1 MRRRHALATALALCG
16 LLAALPLTAQPAVTA
31 AGADAYTPQVVA
43 VTVNGETRPDLFVQR
58 TAAGA
63 LLVRRDDLPTL
74 GLQAAPPTALVLDGE
89 PYVRL
94 DAIAGLQ
101 VRIDERSL
109 ALALTAEPHLLT
121 RTVLHANP
129 RRRRIE
135 PLASDS
141 AFVNWAVERASV
153 HGNADSHDTRLST
166 EAGVRTGPWLLLGN
180 GNTLQDGPSRRF
192 VRLLTT
198 AQYDRPAELQRWS
211 VGDVLTSAPTLAG
224 AVNLGGLTV
233 TSHHGLD
240 PYRIRHPLGLVQ
252 GQALLPSDVEIYVDG
267 QRVRTERLQPGE
279 FEIRDLDTQV
289 GARAVQILVRDP
301 FGRVRQF
308 DYSLYTSDQMLQR
321 GLHDYQY
328 AVGALRRRFG
338 SVSTD
343 YGAPAFTG
351 WHRWGSTNA
360 LTLGLHAQ
368 RREGQINAGP
378 QFTATLGPA
387 GVLSGSAALSRTAG
401 IPGRALLAQ
410 YSYYATRWGVGAS
423 LRRESPGYAALDA
436 ARTLTN
442 RHWGALV
449 YASRNL
455 PRGGVVSLSHSI
467 DTVHDPLRVPVPD
480 RWQLAPTTGRHATA
494 LGYAVT
500 FPSLRTTF
508 RSSLTR
514 LHDSRGPR
522 TELTIG
528 LSVALD
534 GGRLAALSA
543 RHTPEGQVQS
553 VQVTQPVPAGE
564 GWGWE
569 VGAEHDG
576 TASAVTR
583 ARGAVTLNAAH
594 LQLRGDLRQQ
604 QGSTS
609 RQDELRL
616 GASGAMSW
624 LGGDVYFSRPVQDSY
639 ALVQVGDLAGV
650 PVRVN
655 GQTLGETDPHGRLF
669 VPRVNSLL
677 ETDFGIDARR
687 IPIDHAVP
695 RVNRRIVLPPRTG
708 AVIDFQAR
716 RLQALIGRL
725 MAPATP
731 GAPQP
736 LARAQVRLQA
746 GGQAIDTTTGL
757 EGELYLENLPVGRH
771 SGQAQAVGR
780 VCRFELEVPASAEV
794 ILDAGDLRCE

>member
-1 MRRRHALATALALCG
+1 MRRRALAMSLALCG
-16 LLAALPLTAQPAVTA
+16 LLAAPVLKAQAPATT
-31 AGADAYTPQVVA
+31 AGAEAYTPLVVA
-43 VTVNGETRPDLFVQR
+43 VTLNGETRPDLFVQR

-63 LLVRRDDLPTL
+63 FLVRRDDLPSL
-74 GLQAAPPTALVLDGE
+74 GLQAAAPTALVLDGE

-101 VRIDERSL
+101 VHIDERSL
-109 ALALTAEPHLLT
+109 ALALTADPHLLT

-135 PLASDS
+135 PLTSDS
-141 AFVNWAVERASV
+141 AFLNWAVERSSV
-153 HGNADSHDTRLST
+153 HGDTDHHDTRLST
-166 EAGVRTGPWLLLGN
+166 EAGLRLGPWLLLGN
-180 GNTLQDGPSRRF
+180 GNTVQDGQSRRF
-192 VRLLTT
+192 VRLQTT
-198 AQYDRPAELQRWS
+198 AQYDRPADLQRWS
-211 VGDVLTSAPTLAG
+211 VGDILTSAPTLAG
-224 AVNLGGLTV
+224 AVNLGGLTLA
-233 TSHHGLD
+233 SHSGLD
-240 PYRIRHPLGLVQ
+240 PYRLRRPLGLVQ
-252 GQALLPSDVEIYVDG
+252 GQAMLPSDVEIYVDG
-267 QRVRTERLQPGE
+267 QRVRTERVQPGE

-289 GARAVQILVRDP
+289 GARAVQVLVRDP

-328 AVGALRRRFG
+328 AVGALRRRYG

-351 WHRWGSTNA
+351 WHRWGSTDA

-368 RREGQINAGP
+368 GRSGQLNAGP

-387 GVLSGSAALSRTAG
+387 GVLSGSAALSQTSG
-401 IPGRALLAQ
+401 ISGRAVLAQ

-436 ARTLTN
+436 ERTFTN

-455 PRGGVVSLSHSI
+455 PGGSVLSISHSV
-467 DTVHDPLRVPVPD
+467 DTVHDPLRVPVPE
-480 RWQLAPTTGRHATA
+480 RWQLLPTTGRHATA
-494 LGYAVT
+494 LGYALT
-500 FPSLRTTF
+500 FPSLRTTL
-508 RSSLTR
+508 RTSLTR
-514 LHDSRGPR
+514 LHDTRGAR
-522 TELTIG
+522 TELTVGI
-528 LSVALD
+528 SVALD

-543 RHTPEGQVQS
+543 RHTPEGNVQT
-553 VQVTQPVPAGE
+553 VQMTQPVPAGE
-564 GWGWE
+564 GWGLE
-569 VGAEHDG
+569 LGAEHDG
-576 TASAVTR
+576 TGSAATR
-583 ARGAVTLNAAH
+583 TRGAATLNAAH

-604 QGSTS
+604 PGSTN

-616 GASGAMSW
+616 GASGGISW
-624 LGGDVYFSRPVQDSY
+624 LGDDLYFSRPVQDSY

-655 GQTLGETDPHGRLF
+655 GQNLGETDVHGRLF

-677 ETDFGIDARR
+677 ETDIGIDARR

-695 RVNRRIVLPPRTG
+695 RVSRRIVLPPRTG
-708 AVIDFQAR
+708 AVIDFQVR
-716 RLQALIGRL
+716 RLQALVGRL
-725 MAPATP
+725 LAPATA

-736 LARAQVRLQA
+736 LARAQVQLQA

-757 EGELYLENLPVGRH
+757 EGEIYLENLPVGRH
-771 SGQAQAVGR
+771 AGQAQVDGKA
-780 VCRFELEVPASAEV
+780 CQFALEVPASADV

>member
-1 MRRRHALATALALCG
+1 MKRHALATALALCG
-16 LLAALPLTAQPAVTA
+16 LLAAPPLTAQTIATA
-31 AGADAYTPQVVA
+31 AGADAYTPLVVA
-43 VTVNGETRPDLFVQR
+43 VTLNGETRPDLFVQR

-74 GLQAAPPTALVLDGE
+74 GLQATPPTALVLDGE

-101 VRIDERSL
+101 ARIDERSL
-109 ALALTAEPHLLT
+109 ALTLTAEPHLLT

-129 RRRRIE
+129 RRRRLE
-135 PLASDS
+135 PLASNS
-141 AFVNWAVERASV
+141 AFVNWAVERSSV
-153 HGNADSHDTRLST
+153 HGNADSQDTRLST
-166 EAGVRTGPWLLLGN
+166 EAGVRVGPWLLLGN
-180 GNTLQDGPSRRF
+180 GNTVQDGSSRRF

-198 AQYDRPAELQRWS
+198 AQYDRPADLQRWS
-211 VGDVLTSAPTLAG
+211 VGDVLTSAPALAG
-224 AVNLGGLTV
+224 AVNLGGLV
-233 TSHHGLD
+233 LTSFQGLD
-240 PYRIRHPLGLVQ
+240 PYRLRHPLGQVQ

-267 QRVRTERLQPGE
+267 QRVRTERVQPGE

-289 GARAVQILVRDP
+289 GARAVQVLVRDP

-328 AVGALRRRFG
+328 ALGALRRRFG

-351 WHRWGSTNA
+351 WHRWGSTDA

-368 RREGQINAGP
+368 GRSGQLNAGP

-387 GVLSGSAALSRTAG
+387 GVLSGSAAISRTAG
-401 IPGRALLAQ
+401 ISGRAVLAQ

-423 LRRESPGYAALDA
+423 LRRESAGYAALDA
-436 ARTLTN
+436 TRTFTN
-442 RHWGALV
+442 RHWGALLH
-449 YASRNL
+449 ASRNL
-455 PRGGVVSLSHSI
+455 PGGGVVSVSHAL

-494 LGYAVT
+494 LGYAYT
-500 FPSLRTTF
+500 FPSLRTTL
-508 RSSLTR
+508 RTSLTR

-528 LSVALD
+528 VSVALD

-543 RHTPEGQVQS
+543 RHTPEGNVQS
-553 VQVTQPVPAGE
+553 LQLTQPVPAAE

-569 VGAEHDG
+569 VETERDG
-576 TASAVTR
+576 TTSAATR
-583 ARGAVTLNAAH
+583 TRGAATLNAAH
-594 LQLRGDLRQQ
+594 LQMRGDLRQQ
-604 QGSTS
+604 QGRTS

-616 GASGAMSW
+616 GASGGISW
-624 LGGDVYFSRPVQDSY
+624 LGGDLYFSRPVQDSY

-655 GQTLGETDPHGRLF
+655 GQNLGETDRHGRLF

-677 ETDFGIDARR
+677 ETDIGIDARR
-687 IPIDHAVP
+687 LPIDHAVP

-716 RLQALIGRL
+716 RLQALIGRVV
-725 MAPATP
+725 APATP
-731 GAPQP
+731 GASQP
-736 LARAQVRLQA
+736 LVRAQVRLKA
-746 GGQAIDTTTGL
+746 GEQTIDTTTGL
-757 EGELYLENLPVGRH
+757 EGELYLENLPVGRYT
-771 SGQAQAVGR
+771 GRAQADGKA
-780 VCRFELEVPASAEV
+780 CRFELEIPPSTEV